1 MQRLAKNV
9 IIIHNE
15 WLKERKFII
24 DKIYFLISKSIM
36 IWIWNNCSL
45 MIPFFL

>member
-1 MQRLAKNV
+1 MQRLAKKV

-24 DKIYFLISKSIM
+24 DKIYLISKSIM

>member
-1 MQRLAKNV
+1 MQRLAKKV

-24 DKIYFLISKSIM
+24 DKIYFLISKSI
-36 IWIWNNCSL
+36 IFEFDFEFEI
-45 MIPFFL
+45 IAH